1 MTGLIDINRWTQ
13 LGSDGER
20 ELRSGSKVLLTL
32 LPLLLVV
39 MLFFM
44 LVIIGQ
50 TEGGAEIIAVLAYA
64 VIALVVAA
72 SLFVLI
78 MSLIDYLRS
87 LE

>member
-13 LGSDGER
+13 VGSDGER
-20 ELRSGSKVLLTL
+20 ELRKGSRIALTL
-32 LPLLLVV
+32 LPFLLVAL
-39 MLFFM
+39 LFWV
-44 LVIIGQ
+44 LVVIGG
-50 TEGGAEIIAVLAYA
+50 TKEGADIIAVLAYS